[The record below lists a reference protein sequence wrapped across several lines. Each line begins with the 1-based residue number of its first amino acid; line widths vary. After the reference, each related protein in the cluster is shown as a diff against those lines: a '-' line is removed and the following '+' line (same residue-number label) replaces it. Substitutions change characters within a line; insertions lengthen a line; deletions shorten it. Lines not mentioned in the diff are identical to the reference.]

1 MGWLIALG
9 IIELLAMLPLGVS
22 LRYRQDGLRVWA
34 LIGYLKISVYPFRKS
49 DNKEKKKKP
58 DPAPEQKSKTGAPA
72 EQSAGGGSWRDFLP
86 LVQVLLDFL
95 KDLRRKIRV
104 RNMEL
109 HVTMAGEDPCD
120 LAVNYGRM
128 NIAMAGLLAQLD
140 RFFVIKKQSVWLRC
154 DFDVTMAGED
164 PCDLA
169 VNYGRMNIAMAGLL
183 AQLDRFFVIKKQSVW
198 LRCDFGAEETVV
210 SAQLDVTIT
219 VARLLVVAVRHGIRG
234 AKTFITIKNQR
245 ESGAKR

>member
-9 IIELLAMLPLGVS
+9 IIVLLAMLPLGVS

-34 LIGYLKISVYPFRKS
+34 LIGYLKISVYPFRKT
-49 DNKEKKKKP
+49 EKKKKA
-58 DPAPEQKSKTGAPA
+58 DPAPEPKAKTGAPA
-72 EQSAGGGSWRDFLP
+72 EPSTGGGSWRDFLP

-104 RNMEL
+104 RNMVL

-140 RFFVIKKQSVWLRC
+140 RFFVIKKQSVLLRC
-154 DFDVTMAGED
+154 DFD
-164 PCDLA
+164 
-169 VNYGRMNIAMAGLL
+169 
-183 AQLDRFFVIKKQSVW
+183 
-198 LRCDFGAEETVV
+198 AEETVV

-219 VARLLVVAVRHGIRG
+219 VARLLALAVRHGIRG

>member
-9 IIELLAMLPLGVS
+9 IIVLLAMLPLGVS
-22 LRYRQDGLRVWA
+22 LRYRQDGLRAWA

-140 RFFVIKKQSVWLRC
+140 RFFVIKKRSVWLRC
-154 DFDVTMAGED
+154 DFD
-164 PCDLA
+164 
-169 VNYGRMNIAMAGLL
+169 
-183 AQLDRFFVIKKQSVW
+183 
-198 LRCDFGAEETVV
+198 AEETVV
-210 SAQLDVTIT
+210 SARLDVTIT
-219 VARLLVVAVRHGIRG
+219 VARLLVLAVRHGIRG
-234 AKTFITIKNQR
+234 AKTFITIKKQR

>member
-9 IIELLAMLPLGVS
+9 IIVLLAMLPLGVS

-34 LIGYLKISVYPFRKS
+34 LIGYLKISIYPFRKS
-49 DNKEKKKKP
+49 DNKGKKKKT
-58 DPAPEQKSKTGAPA
+58 DPAPEQASKTGAPA

-154 DFDVTMAGED
+154 DFD
-164 PCDLA
+164 
-169 VNYGRMNIAMAGLL
+169 
-183 AQLDRFFVIKKQSVW
+183 
-198 LRCDFGAEETVV
+198 AEETVV
-210 SAQLDVTIT
+210 SARLDVTIT
-219 VARLLVVAVRHGIRG
+219 VARLLVLAVRHGIRG
-234 AKTFITIKNQR
+234 AKTFITIKKQR

>member
-9 IIELLAMLPLGVS
+9 IIVLLAMLPLGVS

-34 LIGYLKISVYPFRKS
+34 LIGYLKISVYPFQKS

-72 EQSAGGGSWRDFLP
+72 EKSAGGGSWRDFLP

-95 KDLRRKIRV
+95 KDLHRKIRV

-109 HVTMAGEDPCD
+109 H
-120 LAVNYGRM
+120 
-128 NIAMAGLLAQLD
+128 
-140 RFFVIKKQSVWLRC
+140 
-154 DFDVTMAGED
+154 VTMAGED

-219 VARLLVVAVRHGIRG
+219 VARLLVLAVRHGIRG
-234 AKTFITIKNQR
+234 AKTFITIKKQR

>member
-9 IIELLAMLPLGVS
+9 IIVLLAMLPLGVS

-49 DNKEKKKKP
+49 DNKKKKP
-58 DPAPEQKSKTGAPA
+58 DPAPEQKSKTSAPA

-128 NIAMAGLLAQLD
+128 NIAMAGLLAQLH

-154 DFDVTMAGED
+154 DFD
-164 PCDLA
+164 
-169 VNYGRMNIAMAGLL
+169 
-183 AQLDRFFVIKKQSVW
+183 
-198 LRCDFGAEETVV
+198 AEETVV

-219 VARLLVVAVRHGIRG
+219 VARLLVLAVRHGIRG
-234 AKTFITIKNQR
+234 AKTFITIKKQR